1 MSFARKLVW
10 HDYQHGRVALE
21 EFEKYVNTMLDQ
33 DWKQHI
39 LERIAKEKK
48 RLSLQ
53 LPPTS
58 EPASQLPEKAKTTVP
73 EKPDG
78 TNPTITLLLLSSS
91 WDLRTWPWTPI
102 IF

>member
-21 EFEKYVNTMLDQ
+21 EF
-33 DWKQHI
+33 WKQHI

-58 EPASQLPEKAKTTVP
+58 EPASQPPEKAKTTVP

-78 TNPTITLLLLSSS
+78 TNPTITLLLLSSF
-91 WDLRTWPWTPI
+91 WDLQTWPWTPI